1 MHHPTHSG
9 SASWVLL
16 KIALLS
22 SIGIFLFFVP
32 IEWQGKNTLFID
44 HASSWLISQQ
54 RPLTLAFILLLMTY
68 GAFSPFFNGQ
78 FRRGWGN
85 KLFTLIKIAGLG
97 LAVLYLTRTAP
108 AWAMAP
114 DMLPFLFEK
123 LALSVGLL
131 IPIGAIALT
140 FLIGFGLLELV
151 GVLLEP
157 LMRPL
162 FRTPGTSAID
172 AVASFVGSYSIG
184 LLITDHSYQKGRYS
198 IREAMIIGTGFSSVS
213 ATFMIIV
220 AKTLG
225 IMDAWLYF
233 FWSTLL
239 ITFVVTMITA
249 YLPPISRMNNDA
261 KQRLPDHAKGQRW
274 QQAKLSGIKHYSLS
288 PKWHAMLLANFKN
301 GLNMAAIVAPSILAI
316 GFMGLILAHYTPVFD
331 YLGYVLKPFLWLTGI
346 DQLSQY
352 SGALASGLAE
362 MFLPSIL
369 LAKAELPI
377 RYIAAVTSISSIL
390 FFSGSIPC
398 LLATKIPMNISHL
411 VIIWLL
417 RTVLSLL
424 LASLAYRV
432 GIATG
437 WLV

>member
-1 MHHPTHSG
+1 MQTQTQP
-9 SASWVLL
+9 AANPWILI
-16 KIALLS
+16 KIALMS

-32 IEWQGKNTLFID
+32 IEWHGKNTLLID
-44 HASSWLISQQ
+44 HASSWLINQH
-54 RPLTLAFILLLMTY
+54 RPIALTLLMMLMAY

-78 FRRGWGN
+78 FQRGWGN
-85 KLFTLIKIAGLG
+85 KLFAVVKLIGLVLAGL
-97 LAVLYLTRTAP
+97 YLSNTAP
-108 AWAMAP
+108 AWAMKP

-123 LALSVGLL
+123 LALNVGLL
-131 IPIGAIALT
+131 IPIGALALT

-233 FWSTLL
+233 FWSTLI

-249 YLPPISRMNNDA
+249 YLPPISGMNNDA
-261 KQRLPDHAKGQRW
+261 TGRLPDHARGKRW
-274 QQAKLSGIKHYSLS
+274 QQAKISGIDHYTNTPS
-288 PKWHAMLLANFKN
+288 WHAMLLDNFKS
-301 GLNMAAIVAPSILAI
+301 GLRMAAIVAPSILAI
-316 GFMGLILAHYTPVFD
+316 GFTGLLLAQYTPVFEYIG
-331 YLGYVLKPFLWLTGI
+331 YLLKPVLWITGI
-346 DQLSQY
+346 EGLSQY

-369 LAKAELPI
+369 LAQADLPI

-398 LLATKIPMNISHL
+398 LLATKIPMKISHL
-411 VIIWLL
+411 IIIWLL
-417 RTVLSLL
+417 RTALSLL
-424 LASLAYRV
+424 LASLAYRL
-432 GIATG
+432 GIAMG
-437 WLV
+437 WLG

>member
-1 MHHPTHSG
+1 MPQQPHSNN
-9 SASWVLL
+9 ASWVLT
-16 KIALLS
+16 KIILFS

-32 IEWQGKNTLFID
+32 IQWQGKNTLLID
-44 HASSWLISQQ
+44 HASSWLIGQQ
-54 RPLTLAFILLLMTY
+54 RPIALTLILLLMAY
-68 GAFSPFFNGQ
+68 GAVSPFFNGLFQ
-78 FRRGWGN
+78 RSWGH
-85 KLFTLIKIAGLG
+85 KLFTLIKLLG
-97 LAVLYLTRTAP
+97 LSLALLYLTHTAP
-108 AWAMAP
+108 AWAMTP

-131 IPIGAIALT
+131 IPIGAMALT
-140 FLIGFGLLELV
+140 FLIGFGLLEWV

-157 LMRPL
+157 IMRPL

-184 LLITDHSYQKGRYS
+184 LLITDHSYQQGRYS
-198 IREAMIIGTGFSSVS
+198 VREAMIIGTGFSSVS
-213 ATFMIIV
+213 ATFMIVV

-233 FWSTLL
+233 FWSTLV
-239 ITFVVTMITA
+239 ITFMVTMITA

-261 KQRLPDHAKGQRW
+261 KQRLPDQTKGQRW
-274 QQAKLSGIKHYSLS
+274 QQAKLSGIAHYTHS
-288 PKWHAMLLANFKN
+288 PKWHTMLWANFKN

-316 GFMGLILAHYTPVFD
+316 GFIGLILAQYTPVFE
-331 YLGYVLKPFLWLTGI
+331 YLGYVLKPVLWLTGI
-346 DQLSQY
+346 PQLSQY

-369 LAKAELPI
+369 LAQAELPI

-398 LLATKIPMNISHL
+398 LLATKIPMKVSHL

-424 LASLAYRV
+424 LASLGYRLGV
-432 GIATG
+432 AMG
-437 WLV
+437 WLG